1 MREVSLTAAGLCVS
15 LSQLRSL
22 CCVHGPSLSLDQQ
35 LRRILQ
41 SETLLAIYFLRNS
54 LSWVRSQCAH
64 NHILKVAVRRQTT
77 KRAYMDDG
85 RAVHQCDAAVAWIPI
100 HNDGDDGLGR
110 RDF

>member
-1 MREVSLTAAGLCVS
+1 MREVSLTVAGLRVS

-22 CCVHGPSLSLDQQ
+22 CCLHGPSLSLDQQ

-41 SETLLAIYFLRNS
+41 PETLLAIYFLRDS
-54 LSWVRSQCAH
+54 LSWVRSQCAY
-64 NHILKVAVRRQTT
+64 NHVLKVAVRRHST
-77 KRAYMDDG
+77 KRAYMDDR
-85 RAVHQCDAAVAWIPI
+85 RAMHQCDTVVAWIPI